1 MRCGYCT
8 DLRGKPRLVY
18 VECLIHPGSVDRLDP
33 DHNANYYFGETQYN
47 IASTNGGTM
56 QSPDFLKVCEL
67 IGISKRVGS
76 SDKDDSQRY
85 KRWLMPLI
93 RHAVKDFG
101 AKRTEKLD
109 AALGQLAQDHPN
121 FDAVIGWIE
130 AELGFAKTAGHGL
143 DFQRILLVGPAGTGK
158 TTFCLELA
166 KVLGLPAE
174 VVAMNNRQTH
184 AFLGGSEA
192 YWGNTQPGAVFK
204 LLAHSPVINPIL
216 VLDEIDKTSSYH
228 GYDPLAS
235 LYTLLERRTAAQF
248 ADASFPEVTI
258 NAAHINYIATAN
270 DIGEL
275 STPLRSRFN
284 VFEIRPLNEGEMV
297 ALVSRMYGRL
307 IDEHPPVR
315 NQIAPVLPEA
325 VVGALVAGLESG
337 RDVDRLLRMMVGRAL
352 NSGGQITPA
361 MIPEMKHD
369 RAGTR
374 MGFV

>member
-1 MRCGYCT
+1 
-8 DLRGKPRLVY
+8 
-18 VECLIHPGSVDRLDP
+18 
-33 DHNANYYFGETQYN
+33 
-47 IASTNGGTM
+47 M
-56 QSPDFLKVCEL
+56 QSPDFLDVREL
-67 IGISKRVGS
+67 VGISKRIGS

-85 KRWLMPLI
+85 TRWLTPLI
-93 RHAVKDFG
+93 QHAVKDFG
-101 AKRTEKLD
+101 TPRTDALD
-109 AALGQLAQDHPN
+109 VALDRLAQDHPN
-121 FDAVIGWIE
+121 FDTVIGWVE
-130 AELGFAKTAGHGL
+130 AELGFAKAAGHGL

-235 LYTLLERRTAAQF
+235 LYTLLERRTAEQF
-248 ADASFPEVTI
+248 ADASFPEVHI
-258 NAAHINYIATAN
+258 NAAHINWIATAN

-284 VFEIRPLNEGEMV
+284 VFEIRPLHEDEM
-297 ALVSRMYGRL
+297 AELVGRMYGRL
-307 IDEHPPVR
+307 LDEHPAVR
-315 NQIAPVLPEA
+315 TLMEPVLPEA
-325 VVGALVAGLESG
+325 VVGELVAVLESG

-352 NSGGQITPA
+352 SNDGQITSA
-361 MIPEMKHD
+361 MIPEMKHE
-369 RAGTR
+369 RASTR